1 MVTTVVI
8 CDDSAAACQRLA
20 RALPQDWDI
29 ELAYAATAREAVSAA
44 RAGKAEVLFL
54 NLTLPDMDGYQT
66 LRYLATIGRNP
77 EVIIT
82 SGELQPSAQRRLL
95 DLGARAILKKPIDSA
110 ELRVLLQ
117 KLGRVGEQPATA
129 SVRPRPEPPISD
141 IRTHDA
147 LQEVVKIAVGEASSL
162 LGRLWGV
169 SVNMAVPQVVQL
181 EPADLRMMLAGA
193 KPRSTVSTICQGFFG
208 EGVAG
213 EALINFNDMSYGNLA
228 QLMKFDGELDRTV
241 EIELLMDLANVQ
253 VGASLKGI
261 ADQLDIRFNLSHP
274 AVIGQRSEAA
284 RLLADFPLRWNR
296 TLAVEL
302 EYEIADY
309 RLNSE
314 VLLVFTE
321 DSLDPLNKRLEYA
334 FA

>member
-1 MVTTVVI
+1 
-8 CDDSAAACQRLA
+8 
-20 RALPQDWDI
+20 
-29 ELAYAATAREAVSAA
+29 
-44 RAGKAEVLFL
+44 
-54 NLTLPDMDGYQT
+54 
-66 LRYLATIGRNP
+66 
-77 EVIIT
+77 
-82 SGELQPSAQRRLL
+82 
-95 DLGARAILKKPIDSA
+95 
-110 ELRVLLQ
+110 
-117 KLGRVGEQPATA
+117 VGEQPATA